1 MPTIHCLHSQT
12 LQRTWSLGLVT
23 HRWHHCLWRR
33 SFEAQSNR
41 SGSNITFDELAHQ
54 DKWNKICARASSNNH
69 FFWSNMGTQPH
80 TPTAR
85 NHQTHD
91 TPDWPCTNTAI
102 AGLLLYYLEFAGR
115 NHLLTTFNLRNY
127 QEMAKHPY
135 WKECML
141 THIAIDEIR
150 LRPPRH
156 PQRIC
161 IFSLPFSE
169 FMPVL
174 SMRKDPFAIPS
185 NGPFAVSTAQHKQR
199 SDSHI

>member
-1 MPTIHCLHSQT
+1 MNSHIKINETKSVLEPAPTITFFGAIWEPNRIRRLPEITKLMIHLIDYVQT
-12 LQRTWSLGLVT
+12 
-23 HRWHHCLWRR
+23 
-33 SFEAQSNR
+33 
-41 SGSNITFDELAHQ
+41 
-54 DKWNKICARASSNNH
+54 
-69 FFWSNMGTQPH
+69 P
-80 TPTAR
+80 
-85 NHQTHD
+85 
-91 TPDWPCTNTAI
+91 
-102 AGLLLYYLEFAGR
+102 LYYLEFAGR

-141 THIAIDEIR
+141 THIAIDEIQ

-185 NGPFAVSTAQHKQR
+185 NGPFAVSTAQHKPR